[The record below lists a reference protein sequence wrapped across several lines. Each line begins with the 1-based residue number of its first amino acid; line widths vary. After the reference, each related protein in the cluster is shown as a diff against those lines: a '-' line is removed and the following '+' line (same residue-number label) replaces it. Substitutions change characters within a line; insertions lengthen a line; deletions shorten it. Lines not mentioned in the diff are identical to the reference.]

1 MIYLSWR
8 PKVER
13 RTVKALIDA
22 GAVKQFDLIAN
33 GGEFYLEIKTS
44 AGKEIITGA
53 SGGIKTWRTIDSA
66 AKWLHILGV
75 GKLNLKMDK
84 WQPGQKTI
92 GI

>member
-1 MIYLSWR
+1 M
-8 PKVER
+8 ER

-22 GAVKQFDLIAN
+22 GAVKQFELIAN
-33 GGEFYLEIKTS
+33 GGDFYLEVKTS
-44 AGKEIITGA
+44 AGKEIITGT

-75 GKLNLKMDK
+75 GRLQLKMDK